1 MKSPEVVLL
10 RRLLV
15 LPAAA
20 AVLAASACAPAD
32 NTDTEASPSGS
43 AVNCAK
49 DRLPLKTAGKL
60 TVATD
65 TPAFEPW
72 FKNDDPSNGEG
83 FESAVAYAVAE
94 ELGFTKE
101 EVVWEKVGFEQSYAP
116 GAKTFDFDVNQ
127 ISITPE
133 RQKAVTFSDGYY
145 TVAQGVVGLADGK
158 FAGATAKEQ
167 LKDAKIGVQVG
178 TTSLDAVQEQLE
190 PATQPSVFNNQI
202 DAVNA
207 LKNGQVDLI
216 VVDLPTAFYVTA
228 AQIEDSKIVGQLAPA
243 GAKEEFGML
252 LEKDNPLV
260 GCLNQA
266 LGELK
271 SGGKLQQITDQWL
284 SSAAGAPVLK

>member
-1 MKSPEVVLL
+1 LL
-10 RRLLV
+10 RRLLL

-20 AVLAASACAPAD
+20 AVLAASACAPAED
-32 NTDTEASPSGS
+32 SGPAASPS
-43 AVNCAK
+43 AAANCAK
-49 DRLPLKTAGKL
+49 DQLPLKTAGKL

-83 FESAVAYAVAE
+83 FESAVAYAVADR
-94 ELGFTKE
+94 LGFTKD
-101 EVVWEKVGFEQSYAP
+101 EVVWTKVGFEQSYAP
-116 GAKTFDFDVNQ
+116 GKKDFDFDINQ

-145 TVAQGVVGLADGK
+145 TVAQGVITLGDGK
-158 FAGATAKEQ
+158 FAGATTKAQ

-178 TTSLDAVQEQLE
+178 TTSLTVVEEQI
-190 PATQPSVFNNQI
+190 QPSAKASVFNTQI
-202 DAVNA
+202 DVVNA
-207 LKNGQVDLI
+207 LKNKQVDAI

-228 AQIEDSKIVGQLAPA
+228 AQVEGSKIVGQLPA
-243 GAKEEFGML
+243 AGEDEQFGLL

-260 GCLNQA
+260 DCLNQA

-271 SGGKLQQITDQWL
+271 SSGELQQITDRWL
-284 SSAAGAPVLK
+284 SSAAGAPVLQ

>member
-1 MKSPEVVLL
+1 ML

-32 NTDTEASPSGS
+32 NTDTKAAPSGA

-94 ELGFTKE
+94 ELGFTKD

-178 TTSLDAVQEQLE
+178 TTSLDAVQGQIK

-216 VVDLPTAFYVTA
+216 AVDLPTAFYVTA
-228 AQIEDSKIVGQLAPA
+228 AQIEGSKIVGQLAPA

-252 LEKDNPLV
+252 LEKDNSLV

-271 SGGKLQQITDQWL
+271 SGGRLQQITDQWL